1 MPAACGHGH
10 RDLAAV
16 FRRHA
21 SECRNALT
29 RELTGYFV
37 PIDQWRAIRALLRS
51 SPGTTEVLARVHDLL
66 AEFRSDQ
73 YRVLDNEPDPFRQGW
88 RQRSVQ
94 VVEALDAAQDAAA
107 TLEDTLEDAIQQRP
121 IAAVGLALGLGFLI
135 GVTWRR

>member
-1 MPAACGHGH
+1 MSDKTEIAE
-10 RDLAAV
+10 RVIEDV
-16 FRRHA
+16 ERHA

-94 VVEALDAAQDAAA
+94 VVEALDAALSLPPGGGAS
-107 TLEDTLEDAIQQRP
+107 
-121 IAAVGLALGLGFLI
+121 
-135 GVTWRR
+135 